1 MSLIPRIAPLFLLI
15 AFAVGCGTKTGIL
28 HPPPE
33 GGPNSPIKGKLSWR
47 GIDQTGIS
55 NQTGLPKQAI
65 IEGDDANLRWTLDV
79 PGRGTAAI
87 AEYPEGN
94 RLFVL
99 GYPGEGA
106 ELTETLYC
114 LDPETGE
121 EVWSRSYADFIS
133 DIVYN
138 RYSIGGPT
146 IDPETG
152 NVFIHTSPGLLISL
166 DRDGNE
172 LWRISLQEQYGRLT
186 FPNGRTGVVTIDGQL
201 AIVNIISTN
210 WGSEGPAR
218 NRFYAFDK
226 NTGELIWSSTPGVGP
241 PFLADS
247 SFSTPHIENRQ
258 GYRVFYAGTGC
269 GNLVCVNIRTGQ
281 PLWRYQM
288 SLGGVNASPI
298 IYNNGTPDVLSDD
311 LIIQVH
317 GKENVGDSG
326 RGYMIAIR
334 ADQALV
340 QALQSDE
347 KPVKIEDDLVVWRN
361 NDVSM
366 FTSSPVIVDGVVYQC
381 ALDGRLIAMD
391 AKTGHTLWQ
400 KKQGAS
406 QLHASPLYADG
417 KLYIPYWNDG
427 LSVVTPGRAEPT
439 DTVQTKL
446 AGKCIGNVTV
456 WNGKIYVHTTD
467 KLYCFGNDSGGT
479 TALASRPSPTFKVS
493 PVKYMITPAEFLLK
507 PGEAVTPT
515 TKTIDRHGMQ
525 LSDSVT
531 GMTFKKFIPPTARV
545 KVEMDASIDGTT
557 ITASDA
563 NAPSAGA
570 FKASNPANISGTTR
584 GRILPVPP
592 YSFDFQAFE
601 LSLTD
606 QNDSV
611 AYAHPPLPW
620 IGARLKWQ
628 VRDDPYD
635 DGDNKV
641 LAKTLDRVLFQRSM
655 IFLGHPD
662 DTGYTVQADVMSDG
676 NRRGMSVVG
685 VINQRYLIVLDGNK
699 QAIEVSSNHNRI
711 AETVP
716 FKWSAKNW
724 YTIKS
729 AVVPNED
736 GTGTVYGKAWPKGE
750 DEPADWTIEVKV
762 PICHT
767 EGSPGI
773 YGFSPQSKHRV
784 YVDNVKVEPKP

>member
-1 MSLIPRIAPLFLLI
+1 
-15 AFAVGCGTKTGIL
+15 
-28 HPPPE
+28 
-33 GGPNSPIKGKLSWR
+33 
-47 GIDQTGIS
+47 
-55 NQTGLPKQAI
+55 
-65 IEGDDANLRWTLDV
+65 
-79 PGRGTAAI
+79 
-87 AEYPEGN
+87 
-94 RLFVL
+94 
-99 GYPGEGA
+99 
-106 ELTETLYC
+106 TETLYC

-121 EVWSRSYADFIS
+121 EIWSRSYADFIS

-138 RYSIGGPT
+138 RYTIGGPT
-146 IDPETG
+146 IDPQTG
-152 NVFIHTSPGLLISL
+152 NVFIHTSPGLFIAL

-298 IYNNGTPDVLSDD
+298 IYDNGTPDVPSDD

-334 ADQALV
+334 ADQAL
-340 QALQSDE
+340 AMATQSDE
-347 KPVKIEDDLVVWRN
+347 KPIKIEDDLVVWRN

-391 AKTGHTLWQ
+391 AKTGETLWQ

-427 LSVVTPGRAEPT
+427 LSVVTPGRTEPT

-446 AGKCIGNVTV
+446 AGKCIGNVTA

-467 KLYCFGNDSGGT
+467 KLYCFGNDSGG
-479 TALASRPSPTFKVS
+479 VS
-493 PVKYMITPAEFLLK
+493 PAEPKTMMAQLNEHSELLIKPKEFLLR
-507 PGEAVTPT
+507 PGERVALSPKPVDPFGLPALYKGGPPT
-515 TKTIDRHGMQ
+515 
-525 LSDSVT
+525 LE
-531 GMTFKKFIPPTARV
+531 KFIPPTARV
-545 KVEMDASIDGTT
+545 KSKLDASITPLSPDSPLLV
-557 ITASDA
+557 TASEN
-563 NAPSAGA
+563 NASSAGA
-570 FKASNPANISGTTR
+570 FKATAEGSAGTAR
-584 GRILPVPP
+584 GRVLPVPP

-601 LSLTD
+601 LGLTD
-606 QNDSV
+606 KNDDI

-711 AETVP
+711 AETKP
-716 FKWSAKNW
+716 FKWSAKKW

-729 AVVPNED
+729 KVVPNED

-750 DEPADWTIEVKV
+750 DEPAEWTIEVKV
-762 PICHT
+762 PNCHT

-784 YVDNVKVEPKP
+784 YVDNVKVEPNP